1 MKEKPFMSGLKI
13 EALQREFFYKG
24 TRIPDPAPNLSVEP
38 VRELLTPT
46 WPEIAT
52 ATLSGPEDTGGALRY
67 TFNRAIGSKG

>member
-1 MKEKPFMSGLKI
+1 MSGLKV
-13 EALQREFFYKG
+13 EALQREFSYNG
-24 TRIPDPAPNLSVEP
+24 TRIPDPAPNLSVEQ

-52 ATLSGPEDTGGALRY
+52 ATLSGPEDTGNALRY